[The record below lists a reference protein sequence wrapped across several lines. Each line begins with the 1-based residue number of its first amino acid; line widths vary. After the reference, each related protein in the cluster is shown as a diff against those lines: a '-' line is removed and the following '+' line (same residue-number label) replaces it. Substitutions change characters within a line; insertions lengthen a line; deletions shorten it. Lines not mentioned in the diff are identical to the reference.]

1 MSLELK
7 PLVKSDFE
15 AILRLVEQPGVSHF
29 LVDAPS
35 LGRERL
41 TLWFERSAKAF
52 AHGRTGLFALREAE
66 GEEADRIVGFAGL
79 LVLDIGRP
87 DDEYLLYAID
97 MDHRGRGLATE
108 AAKRVVEFTAGKTR
122 TKKIVATVDQENAAS
137 IRVMQKLGF
146 TDGGVA
152 AGERGD
158 LRVFTLEL
166 K

>member
-1 MSLELK
+1 VNLELK
-7 PLVKSDFE
+7 PVEKSDFE

-41 TLWFERSAKAF
+41 TLWFERSERAF
-52 AHGRTGLFALREAE
+52 SNGRTGLFAIREP
-66 GEEADRIVGFAGL
+66 GGPIVGFAGL
-79 LVLDIGRP
+79 LVLDVGRP
-87 DDEYLLYAID
+87 EDEYLLYTID

-108 AAKRVVEFTAGKTR
+108 AAKQVVEHATQKTR
-122 TKKIVATVDQENAAS
+122 TKRIVATVDRENLAS

-146 TDGGVA
+146 TDGGIA

-158 LRVFTLEL
+158 LRVFTLDL
-166 K
+166 R